1 MTQRM
6 QIIVLVMSLLISS
19 LTPVCAQ
26 AQASADTITPKQQQL
41 LWQQED
47 FVKAYLVVAEP
58 GGALYSIF
66 GHACLHLVC
75 EAYHLDYFF
84 TYESENAAQKVWQ
97 FVKGDLKMGMA
108 AVTAEE
114 YLSDYKAEGRGVFE
128 YELNLPIDIKRE
140 LWRVLDNHV
149 MEGMYLPYDF
159 EARGCAYAC
168 TKMLDEALR
177 DTRIAFGPWEEANYR
192 TRREMCYDKGHR
204 DYPWNMM
211 FIMALVGTEVDKKLA
226 PKDKLIIPTELAEVW
241 QKAKVNG
248 EQLLSTEAI
257 ELAPSVSTPSKT
269 YFTPNMAAIVLLL
282 LAIIGWFLK
291 TPYADWLILTIVTLV
306 GALITY
312 LVLLSSLPC
321 TGWNWLIIP
330 FNILP
335 AIAWKWRKYWTLPY
349 AGILVVWMIAMIAP
363 THRLVDPSMLI
374 LTAAWVI
381 VLVKNALPLQ
391 KKINRNLN
399 TKKI

>member
-6 QIIVLVMSLLISS
+6 RIIILVMSLLISS
-19 LTPVCAQ
+19 LMPVCAQ
-26 AQASADTITPKQQQL
+26 TQTSADTITPEQQQL

-75 EAYHLDYFF
+75 EAYNLDYFF
-84 TYESENAAQKVWQ
+84 TYESEDAAKKVWQ
-97 FVKGDLKMGMA
+97 FIKGDLKMGMA
-108 AVTAEE
+108 ALTAEE
-114 YLSDYKAEGRGVFE
+114 YLSDYKAEGRGVVE

-168 TKMLDEALR
+168 TKMLDEALG
-177 DTRIAFGPWEEANYR
+177 DTKIKFGEWDQKYTQ
-192 TRREMCYDKGHR
+192 TRRELAYNFAKDNF
-204 DYPWNMM
+204 PWNLM
-211 FIMALVGTEVDKKLA
+211 FIMVMVGTEIDKKLPYA
-226 PKDKLIIPTELAEVW
+226 EKLIVPTDLAEVW

-257 ELAPSVSTPSKT
+257 ELTPSVSTPSKT

-282 LAIIGWFLK
+282 LVIMGWLTK
-291 TPYADWLILTIVTLV
+291 TPYADWLILTIVTLMGV
-306 GALITY
+306 LMTY
-312 LVLLSSLPC
+312 LVLISSLPC

-335 AIAWKWRKYWTLPY
+335 AIAWKWRKYWALPY

-363 THRLVDPSMLI
+363 AHRLVDPAMLI
-374 LTAAWVI
+374 LTVAWI
-381 VLVKNALPLQ
+381 VVLIKNALPLQ
-391 KKINRNLN
+391 YKNK
-399 TKKI
+399 